1 MGTVIDLAAVRA
13 ARQAAQAAPAMPPA
27 APAAAPLAPLHW
39 QQSQRGNWW
48 TRDDAH
54 GGIHFVIFENRRG
67 WSGRVTMP
75 SGQAWFENMP
85 SVSSAEEARD
95 WAEAWLGT
103 HCVPNAAERARP

>member
-13 ARQAAQAAPAMPPA
+13 ARQAAQATPTTPPATPGVAPAPP
-27 APAAAPLAPLHW
+27 LRW

-48 TRDDAH
+48 TRAD

-75 SGQAWFENMP
+75 GGQAWFENMP

-95 WAEAWLGT
+95 WAEEWLGT
-103 HCVPNAAERARP
+103 HCVPNAVERTGP